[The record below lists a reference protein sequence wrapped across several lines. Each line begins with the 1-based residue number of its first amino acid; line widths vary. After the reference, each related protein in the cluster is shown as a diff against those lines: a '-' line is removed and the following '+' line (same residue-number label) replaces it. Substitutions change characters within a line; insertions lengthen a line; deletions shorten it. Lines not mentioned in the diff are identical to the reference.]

1 MRKTIIPE
9 KVTFWN
15 DWDLNLDEYQSVK
28 KIITELYLIAYKK
41 NTAQVFVTF
50 TFLELILYK
59 LHQCGLLLDQI
70 LLFRNI

>member
-15 DWDLNLDEYQSVK
+15 DWDLNLDEYQSIK

-41 NTAQVFVTF
+41 KKAQVFKTF

-59 LHQCGLLLDQI
+59 LASMR
-70 LLFRNI
+70 FAFWSNFTSF